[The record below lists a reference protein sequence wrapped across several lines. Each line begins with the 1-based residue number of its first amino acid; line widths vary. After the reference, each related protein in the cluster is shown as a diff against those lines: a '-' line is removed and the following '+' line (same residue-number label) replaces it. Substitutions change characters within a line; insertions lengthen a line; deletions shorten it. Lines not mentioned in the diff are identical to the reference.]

1 MPSSLNRKMPPY
13 AATPPLPAT
22 YLTDLVGA
30 HAWSLHVGE
39 VVGSLLL
46 LLQLLELLLLLQLL
60 RLLLL
65 QLLEGGLLEV
75 GADQGLLGGALDSG
89 LGAGESL
96 NYSLQLFGLKS
107 H

>member
-1 MPSSLNRKMPPY
+1 MPPY

-30 HAWSLHVGE
+30 HAWSLHVRE
-39 VVGSLLL
+39 VVGSLLLL